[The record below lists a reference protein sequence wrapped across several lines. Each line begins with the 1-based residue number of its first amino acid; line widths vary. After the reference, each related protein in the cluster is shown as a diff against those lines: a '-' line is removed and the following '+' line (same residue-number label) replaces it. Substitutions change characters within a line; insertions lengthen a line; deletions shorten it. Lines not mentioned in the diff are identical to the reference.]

1 MVNFQ
6 KNINERKIMFKLI
19 SKTIA
24 AVAIVSVALFGSAN
38 AKTLKIETHF
48 TASSPNGEVAA
59 QFAKNVEK
67 FSGGSLKVEMF
78 YSSSVTGKSAEVFN
92 SAQTGIIDCDMTGAG
107 YQTGKNAAFQFAG
120 DVMGG
125 YDNPYQQ
132 YEFLNFPGAQEA
144 VDALYNKYGMTLIG
158 WWIPGHE
165 SLISSRPIPD
175 VASLKDFKFRSPPGM
190 ESMIFTTL
198 GAKPIVMDF
207 GEVPTALQTGLIDGA
222 DYSSLATNY
231 AGGHYEQ
238 NKYATYPGFHSMPA
252 DHLACNT
259 KVWNKLKPHEK
270 GAMLAAIEICG
281 RTITSLVE
289 RKNAEAVKALNEMG
303 VTLHDWSKEDRA
315 KFRQAALGAWEEW
328 KTKSPEAAALIEI
341 HKAYMKANGIL

>member
-1 MVNFQ
+1 ML
-6 KNINERKIMFKLI
+6 KLI
-19 SKTIA
+19 TKITAAIA
-24 AVAIVSVALFGSAN
+24 VVSIALFGSAN

-67 FSGGSLKVEMF
+67 FSGGSLKVQMF

-165 SLISSRPIPD
+165 SLISSKPIPD
-175 VASLKDFKFRSPPGM
+175 VASIKDFKFRSPPGM
-190 ESMIFTTL
+190 ESMIFTAL

-289 RKNAEAVKALNEMG
+289 RKNAEAVKALTAMG
-303 VTLHDWSKEDRA
+303 VTLHAWSREDRL
-315 KFRQAALGAWEEW
+315 KFRNAALGAWEEW
-328 KTKSPEAAALIEI
+328 KKKSPEAAALIEI

>member
-1 MVNFQ
+1 
-6 KNINERKIMFKLI
+6 MFKLI
-19 SKTIA
+19 SKTLA
-24 AVAIVSVALFGSAN
+24 AVAMVSVALFGSAN

-67 FSGGSLKVEMF
+67 FSGGSLKIEMF

-132 YEFLNFPGAQEA
+132 YEFLNYPGAQEA

-259 KVWNKLKPHEK
+259 KVWKKLKKHEQ
-270 GAMLAAIEICG
+270 GAMLAAIEIAG

-303 VTLHDWSKEDRA
+303 VTLHDWSREDRL
-315 KFRQAALGAWEEW
+315 KFRQAALAAWEEW

-341 HKAYMKANGIL
+341 HKAYMKANGIM

>member
-1 MVNFQ
+1 
-6 KNINERKIMFKLI
+6 MFKLI
-19 SKTIA
+19 TKTIA

-48 TASSPNGEVAA
+48 TANSPNGEVAA
-59 QFAKNVEK
+59 QFAKNVEM

-78 YSSSVTGKSAEVFN
+78 YSSSVSGKSAEVFN

-132 YEFLNFPGAQEA
+132 YDFLKFPGAQDA

-165 SLISSRPIPD
+165 SLISSVPIPD
-175 VASLKDFKFRSPPGM
+175 VASIKDFKFRSPPGM
-190 ESMIFTTL
+190 ESMIFAEL

-222 DYSSLATNY
+222 DYSSLATNT

-252 DHLACNT
+252 DHLACNKAVWDGLT
-259 KVWNKLKPHEK
+259 ESQRRIMETAMQKVSMHAALQNEK
-270 GAMLAAIEICG
+270 
-281 RTITSLVE
+281 
-289 RKNAEAVKALNEMG
+289 KNAEAVVMLKAKG
-303 VTLHDWSKEDRA
+303 VTLHDWSEADRS
-315 KFRQAALGAWEEW
+315 KFREIAQEAWNGWAA
-328 KTKSPEAAALIEI
+328 KTPEAAALVASHREYLGQLGLIA
-341 HKAYMKANGIL
+341 K

>member
-1 MVNFQ
+1 ML
-6 KNINERKIMFKLI
+6 KLVT
-19 SKTIA
+19 KLTAAIA
-24 AVAIVSVALFGSAN
+24 VVSIALFGSAH

-67 FSGGSLKVEMF
+67 FSGGSVKVQMF

-190 ESMIFTTL
+190 ESMIFTAL

-289 RKNAEAVKALNEMG
+289 RKNAEAVKALKEMG

>member
-1 MVNFQ
+1 MLRL
-6 KNINERKIMFKLI
+6 ITKI
-19 SKTIA
+19 TAAIA
-24 AVAIVSVALFGSAN
+24 VVSIALFGSAN

-67 FSGGSLKVEMF
+67 FSGGSLKVQMF

-190 ESMIFTTL
+190 ESMIFTAL

-259 KVWNKLKPHEK
+259 KVWNKLKPHEQ

-289 RKNAEAVKALNEMG
+289 RKNAEAVKALKEMG
-303 VTLHDWSKEDRA
+303 VTLHDWSREDRL

-328 KTKSPEAAALIEI
+328 KKKSPEAAALIEI

>member
-1 MVNFQ
+1 MINFR

-19 SKTIA
+19 SKTLA
-24 AVAIVSVALFGSAN
+24 AVAMVSVALFGSAN

-59 QFAKNVEK
+59 QFAKNVEM
-67 FSGGSLKVEMF
+67 FSGGSLKIEMF

-190 ESMIFTTL
+190 ESMIFTAL

-289 RKNAEAVKALNEMG
+289 RKNAEAVKALTAMG
-303 VTLHDWSKEDRA
+303 VTLHDWSREDRL
-315 KFRQAALGAWEEW
+315 KFRNAALGAWEEW
-328 KTKSPEAAALIEI
+328 KKKSPEAAALIEI

>member
-1 MVNFQ
+1 ML
-6 KNINERKIMFKLI
+6 KLI
-19 SKTIA
+19 TKITAAIA
-24 AVAIVSVALFGSAN
+24 VVSIALFGSAN

-67 FSGGSLKVEMF
+67 FSGGSLKVQMF

-190 ESMIFTTL
+190 ESMIFTAL

-259 KVWNKLKPHEK
+259 KVWNKLKPHEQ

-289 RKNAEAVKALNEMG
+289 RKNAEAVKALKEMG
-303 VTLHDWSKEDRA
+303 VTLHDWSREDRL

-328 KTKSPEAAALIEI
+328 KKKSPEAAALIEI

>member
-1 MVNFQ
+1 
-6 KNINERKIMFKLI
+6 MFKLI

-59 QFAKNVEK
+59 QFAKNVEM
-67 FSGGSLKVEMF
+67 FSGGSLKVQMF

-132 YEFLNFPGAQEA
+132 YEFLNYPGAQEA

-190 ESMIFTTL
+190 ESMIFTAL

-289 RKNAEAVKALNEMG
+289 RKNAEAVKALKEMG

-328 KTKSPEAAALIEI
+328 KNKSPEAAALIEI

>member
-1 MVNFQ
+1 ML
-6 KNINERKIMFKLI
+6 KLI
-19 SKTIA
+19 TKITAAIA
-24 AVAIVSVALFGSAN
+24 VVSIALFGSAN

-67 FSGGSLKVEMF
+67 FSGGSLKVQMF

-132 YEFLNFPGAQEA
+132 YEFLNIPGAQEA

-165 SLISSRPIPD
+165 SLISSKPIPD
-175 VASLKDFKFRSPPGM
+175 VASIKDFKFRSPPGM
-190 ESMIFTTL
+190 ESMIFTAL

-289 RKNAEAVKALNEMG
+289 RKNAEAVKALTAMG
-303 VTLHDWSKEDRA
+303 VTLHDWSREDRL
-315 KFRQAALGAWEEW
+315 KFRNAALGAWEEW
-328 KTKSPEAAALIEI
+328 KKKSPEAAALIEI

>member
-1 MVNFQ
+1 
-6 KNINERKIMFKLI
+6 MFKLI

-24 AVAIVSVALFGSAN
+24 AVAIVSIALFGSAN

-190 ESMIFTTL
+190 ESMIFTAL

-289 RKNAEAVKALNEMG
+289 RKNAEAVKALKEMG

-328 KTKSPEAAALIEI
+328 KTKSPEAEALIEI

>member
-1 MVNFQ
+1 ML
-6 KNINERKIMFKLI
+6 KLI
-19 SKTIA
+19 TKLTAAIA
-24 AVAIVSVALFGSAN
+24 VVSIALFGSAH

-67 FSGGSLKVEMF
+67 FSGGSLKVQMF

-190 ESMIFTTL
+190 ESMIFTAL

-259 KVWNKLKPHEK
+259 KVWNKLKPHEQ

-289 RKNAEAVKALNEMG
+289 RKNAEAVKALKEMG
-303 VTLHDWSKEDRA
+303 VTLHDWSREDRL

-328 KTKSPEAAALIEI
+328 KKKSPEAAALIEI

>member
-1 MVNFQ
+1 MINFR

-19 SKTIA
+19 SKTLA
-24 AVAIVSVALFGSAN
+24 AVAMVSVALFGSAN

-67 FSGGSLKVEMF
+67 FSGGSLKIEMF

-259 KVWNKLKPHEK
+259 KVWNKLKPHEQ
-270 GAMLAAIEICG
+270 GAMKAGIEIAG

-303 VTLHDWSKEDRA
+303 VTLHDWSREDRL
-315 KFRQAALGAWEEW
+315 KLRTAALAAWEEW
-328 KTKSPEAAALIEI
+328 KNKSPEAAALIEI
-341 HKAYMKANGIL
+341 HKAYMKANGIM

>member
-1 MVNFQ
+1 
-6 KNINERKIMFKLI
+6 MFKLI

-165 SLISSRPIPD
+165 FLISSRPIPD

-190 ESMIFTTL
+190 ESMIFTAL

-259 KVWNKLKPHEK
+259 KVWKKLKKHEQ
-270 GAMLAAIEICG
+270 GAMLAAIEIAG

-303 VTLHDWSKEDRA
+303 VTLHDWSREDRL
-315 KFRQAALGAWEEW
+315 KFRQAALAAWEEW

-341 HKAYMKANGIL
+341 HKAYMKANGIM

>member
-1 MVNFQ
+1 MLKF
-6 KNINERKIMFKLI
+6 ITKI
-19 SKTIA
+19 TAAIA
-24 AVAIVSVALFGSAN
+24 VVSIALFGSAN

-67 FSGGSLKVEMF
+67 FSGGSLKVQMF

-165 SLISSRPIPD
+165 SLISSKPIPD
-175 VASLKDFKFRSPPGM
+175 VASIKDFKFRSPPGM
-190 ESMIFTTL
+190 ESMIFTAL

-289 RKNAEAVKALNEMG
+289 RKNAEAVKALTAMG
-303 VTLHDWSKEDRA
+303 VTLHDWSREDRL
-315 KFRQAALGAWEEW
+315 KFRNAALGAWEEW
-328 KTKSPEAAALIEI
+328 KKKSPEAAALIEI

>member
-1 MVNFQ
+1 
-6 KNINERKIMFKLI
+6 MFKLI
-19 SKTIA
+19 SKTLA
-24 AVAIVSVALFGSAN
+24 AVAMVSVALFGSAN

-67 FSGGSLKVEMF
+67 FSGGSLKIEMF

-132 YEFLNFPGAQEA
+132 YEFLNYPGAQEA

-259 KVWNKLKPHEK
+259 KVWNKLKPHEQ
-270 GAMLAAIEICG
+270 GAMKAAIEIAG

-303 VTLHDWSKEDRA
+303 VTLHDWSREDRL
-315 KFRQAALGAWEEW
+315 KFRQAALAAWEEW

-341 HKAYMKANGIL
+341 HKAYMKANGIM

>member
-190 ESMIFTTL
+190 ESMIFTAL

-289 RKNAEAVKALNEMG
+289 RKNAEAVKALKEMG

>member
-1 MVNFQ
+1 
-6 KNINERKIMFKLI
+6 MFKLI
-19 SKTIA
+19 SKTLA
-24 AVAIVSVALFGSAN
+24 AVAMVSVALFGSAN

-67 FSGGSLKVEMF
+67 FSGGSLKIEMF

-259 KVWNKLKPHEK
+259 KVWKKLKKHEQ
-270 GAMLAAIEICG
+270 GAMLAAIEIAG

-303 VTLHDWSKEDRA
+303 VTLHDWSREDRL
-315 KFRQAALGAWEEW
+315 KFRQAALAAWEEW

-341 HKAYMKANGIL
+341 HKAYMKANGIM

>member
-1 MVNFQ
+1 ML
-6 KNINERKIMFKLI
+6 KLI
-19 SKTIA
+19 TKLTAAIA
-24 AVAIVSVALFGSAN
+24 VVSIALFGSAH

-67 FSGGSLKVEMF
+67 FSGGSLKVQMF

-190 ESMIFTTL
+190 ESMIFTAL

-259 KVWNKLKPHEK
+259 KVWNKLKPHEQ

-289 RKNAEAVKALNEMG
+289 RKNAEAVKALQEMG
-303 VTLHDWSKEDRA
+303 VTLHDWSREDRL

-328 KTKSPEAAALIEI
+328 KKKSPEAAALIEI
-341 HKAYMKANGIL
+341 HKAYMIANGIL

>member
-1 MVNFQ
+1 
-6 KNINERKIMFKLI
+6 MFKLI

-259 KVWNKLKPHEK
+259 KVWKKLKKHEQ
-270 GAMLAAIEICG
+270 GAMLAAIEIAG

-303 VTLHDWSKEDRA
+303 VTLHDWSREDRLQ
-315 KFRQAALGAWEEW
+315 FRQAALAAWEEW

-341 HKAYMKANGIL
+341 HKAYMKANGIM

>member
-1 MVNFQ
+1 
-6 KNINERKIMFKLI
+6 MFKLI

-190 ESMIFTTL
+190 ESMIFTAL

-259 KVWNKLKPHEK
+259 KVWKKLKKHEQ
-270 GAMLAAIEICG
+270 GAMLAAIEIAG

-289 RKNAEAVKALNEMG
+289 RKNAEAVKALNAMG
-303 VTLHDWSKEDRA
+303 VTLHDWSREDRL
-315 KFRQAALGAWEEW
+315 KFRQAALAAWEEW

-341 HKAYMKANGIL
+341 HKAYMKANGIM

>member
-1 MVNFQ
+1 ML
-6 KNINERKIMFKLI
+6 KLVT
-19 SKTIA
+19 KLTAAIA
-24 AVAIVSVALFGSAN
+24 VVSIALFGSAH

-67 FSGGSLKVEMF
+67 FSGGSLKVQMF

-190 ESMIFTTL
+190 ESMIFTAL

-259 KVWNKLKPHEK
+259 KVWNKLKPHEQ

-289 RKNAEAVKALNEMG
+289 RKNAEAVKALQEMG
-303 VTLHDWSKEDRA
+303 VTLHDWSREDRL

-328 KTKSPEAAALIEI
+328 KKKSPEAAALIEI

>member
-1 MVNFQ
+1 
-6 KNINERKIMFKLI
+6 MFKLI

-24 AVAIVSVALFGSAN
+24 AVAIVSVALFGSVH

-67 FSGGSLKVEMF
+67 FSGGSLKVQMF

-190 ESMIFTTL
+190 ESMIFTAL

-289 RKNAEAVKALNEMG
+289 RKNAEAVKALKEMG

>member
-1 MVNFQ
+1 MINFR

-19 SKTIA
+19 SKTLA
-24 AVAIVSVALFGSAN
+24 AVAMVSVALFGSAN

-67 FSGGSLKVEMF
+67 FSGGSLKIEMF

-132 YEFLNFPGAQEA
+132 YEFLNYPGAQDA

-238 NKYATYPGFHSMPA
+238 NRYATYPGFHSMPA

-259 KVWNKLKPHEK
+259 KVWNKLKPHEQ
-270 GAMLAAIEICG
+270 GAMKAGIEIAG

-303 VTLHDWSKEDRA
+303 VTLHDWSREDRL
-315 KFRQAALGAWEEW
+315 KFRTAALAAWEEW

-341 HKAYMKANGIL
+341 HKAYMKANGIM